1 MRALA
6 VPVVAML
13 ALAGCSETAAYAD
26 DPWQKSKGN

>member
-26 DPWQKSKGN
+26 DEAEKQG